1 MEKIQITKSHITGIS
16 VIVLVAFFLF
26 TIGAWV
32 EECDKSKIY
41 VNQFPLTGTYEVWT
55 DGGMKWQLWG
65 DVHEYSKTT
74 QVEFTGVEKNDDGY
88 VAAGA
93 NPGAALTFNDKGR
106 GFIIGSLRVIL
117 PTDFVHMSKIQQEF
131 GSEEAL
137 INTLIKPTLYKVVT
151 SCGPLMSSLESVSE
165 TRTDLIQYI
174 TDQLN
179 NGVYKTKINKI
190 RVTNELT
197 GDTETVAKAEIL
209 VDKDGN
215 YLRQEGT
222 GKKIRGKNG
231 EWEIDLCP
239 FQQYGVTCNLVS
251 ITDIKYDKATQQQ
264 IDAQK
269 GANLAV
275 ITSKTKSLEAIQKTV
290 LVAEEGKQAAEKAK
304 WEQEQIKAKEV
315 TKAQQEYEIAKLEA
329 MKAEEVARK
338 VKAEGE
344 AKAAANR
351 ALVAAGLTPL
361 DAANIKKET
370 MIGIA
375 RELAKSNIEWVPK
388 IMVNGGGS
396 NGTDP
401 MQTVGLN
408 MLMQTIDK
416 MNNMNWSNSK

>member
-1 MEKIQITKSHITGIS
+1 MKEKFQVTKSHIVGLSIS
-16 VIVLVAFFLF
+16 VLVVFFLF
-26 TIGAWV
+26 TLGAWF
-32 EECDKSKIY
+32 EDCDKSMIY
-41 VNQFPLTGTYEVWT
+41 VNQFPITGNYEVWT
-55 DGGMKWQLWG
+55 EGGLQKQLWG
-65 DVHEYSKTT
+65 NVHKYSKTS
-74 QVEFTGVEKNDDGY
+74 QVEFTGVEKNEEGY
-88 VAAGA
+88 VASGN
-93 NPGAALTFNDKGR
+93 NPGASITFNDKGR

-117 PTDFVHMSKIQQEF
+117 PTDFAHMAKIQQEF

-137 INTLIKPTLYKVVT
+137 VNTLIKPTLYKVVI

-190 RVTNELT
+190 KVTNELT

-209 VDKDGN
+209 VDRNGN

-222 GKKIRGKNG
+222 GKKIIKNG
-231 EWEIDLCP
+231 VETIDLCP
-239 FQQYGVTCNLVS
+239 FQQYGITCNLVS

-269 GANLAV
+269 AANLAV

-290 LVAEEGKQAAEKAK
+290 LVTEEGKQAAEAAK
-304 WEQEQIKAKEV
+304 WKQEEIKAKEV
-315 TKAQQEYEIAKLEA
+315 TKAQQEFEVAKLEA
-329 MKAEEVARK
+329 EKAEQVARK
-338 VKAEGE
+338 VRAEGE

-351 ALVAAGLTPL
+351 ALVAAGATPEQL
-361 DAANIKKET
+361 LQMKKET

-375 RELAKSNIEWVPK
+375 QALANSKTEWVPK
-388 IMVNGGGS
+388 IIVNGNGS
-396 NGTDP
+396 NGSDP

-416 MNNMNWSNSK
+416 MNNINW